1 MAERP
6 KPQNPVPTPGQLAR
20 FGDPKKRVRPVDY
33 TAVPKPS
40 APNPSDPQPS
50 ARETDTSNYGTVATP
65 SPRPSALQ
73 QPSAPNPGAQAEKSD
88 SRASSAR
95 CSQLPKPG
103 PRTSQS
109 GPQTSEPGSQAPK
122 PDPQTPI
129 PGPQTPKP
137 GPQIPKPG
145 PQIPKPGPRPAPR
158 SAKKPAEKPAERFEL
173 VPPPT
178 PAPAD
183 AVVTINPD
191 DPRPYTRPL
200 RINDEEVRTVSGA
213 SLAHI
218 THDAI
223 VLTIA
228 EPDEVWTA
236 DAGTSDH
243 YCRGPWTVQVRR
255 ADNHVIGAFP
265 SRYALAVRP
274 DDADPVD
281 PAELAGKSNRKK
293 RGTRHPGDVRALKKR
308 LEDHGFVVSS
318 SGATHGKVTHPD
330 FPGLFTPWASTPSDR
345 RHPQMVTAQVKR
357 VFGIDIRG

>member
-33 TAVPKPS
+33 TAVPSPSASKSSAADSSAPQPPARQSS
-40 APNPSDPQPS
+40 APNSSDPQPPAPNSS
-50 ARETDTSNYGTVATP
+50 ARKTDTSNYGTVATP

-73 QPSAPNPGAQAEKSD
+73 QPSAPNPGAQAEKS
-88 SRASSAR
+88 
-95 CSQLPKPG
+95 G
-103 PRTSQS
+103 P
-109 GPQTSEPGSQAPK
+109 QAPK
-122 PDPQTPI
+122 PDPQTP
-129 PGPQTPKP
+129 KP
-137 GPQIPKPG
+137 GPQPL
-145 PQIPKPGPRPAPR
+145 KPGPRPAPQ
-158 SAKKPAEKPAERFEL
+158 SAKKSAEKPAERFEL

-228 EPDEVWTA
+228 EPDEVWTG

-255 ADNHVIGAFP
+255 AGNHVIGAFP